1 MSAAADAGHTVIET
15 PCWVGGDA
23 TAADLERVHEW
34 NAMMQM
40 RHDADDA
47 DPATSATIGT
57 HLTALCQRFRAVRA
71 IDL

>member
-1 MSAAADAGHTVIET
+1 MSAADDTGRTVIET
-15 PCWVGGDA
+15 PCWVEGDA

-40 RHDADDA
+40 RHEADDA
-47 DPATSATIGT
+47 DPATSATIGS
-57 HLTALCQRFRAVRA
+57 HLTALCQRFRGMRA